1 MFNRKIK
8 GQSSVEYL
16 SIVAIALL
24 VLIPGAYLFFNY
36 STGATE
42 QVAGNQLN
50 LAGREI
56 ISEAQKMF
64 VLGRDSWVTL
74 ETSFPGTFIE
84 AEISQGKEMYFTFM
98 TSTGESTVV
107 FFPVGFNI
115 SNSSTTPCTVDS
127 CPLNFNPGVNR
138 IRIQSQGDY
147 VSIVRR

>member
-1 MFNRKIK
+1 MRKIK

-24 VLIPGAYLFFNY
+24 VLIPGAYLFLNY

-56 ISEAQKMF
+56 ISEAQKMY
-64 VLGRDSWVTL
+64 VLGSNSWVTL
-74 ETSFPGTFIE
+74 EVSFPGNFVE
-84 AEISQGKEMYFTFM
+84 ASISNGNDMYFTYM

-115 SNSSTTPCTVDS
+115 SNSSTTPCASVD
-127 CPLNFNPGVNR
+127 CPLNFFPGVNR
-138 IRIQSQGDY
+138 VRIQSQGDF